1 MRSYS
6 RRGQSLILIVL
17 LTIIIGIN
25 VGVAESFA
33 RLGWKPFL
41 GPFRWRAD
49 GLEFY
54 VRVDGVDSIH
64 GCEGFPCSSRRRH
77 VGLYDFA
84 KALSSV
90 DGWSVLKGAQSIRIA
105 GLLLELLGDIFM
117 ELGKLASSLFM

>member
-54 VRVDGVDSIH
+54 VRVDGVDSIY
-64 GCEGFPCSSRRRH
+64 GCEGFSCRSRRRH
-77 VGLYDFA
+77 VWVVQLRKGVVQCGWMGYFS
-84 KALSSV
+84 KA
-90 DGWSVLKGAQSIRIA
+90 QFIRIA
-105 GLLLELLGDIFM
+105 GPLLEFLGDMSM